1 MVTIVDKK
9 ATAAQEAVRLRDEA
23 QKRKDIKAELALR
36 KQALKERQYDNQ
48 VMLMDLSALSEEDA
62 AYFRMMKEE
71 IRQKRMG
78 NPPKI
83 NSLLSSSYLD
93 EPLLFKLVYLTV
105 VIFCYLQRIV
115 YAMNSLCFLSC
126 IHLN

>member
-36 KQALKERQYDNQ
+36 KQALKERQYDDQ
-48 VMLMDLSALSEEDA
+48 IMLMDLSALSEEDA
-62 AYFRMMKEE
+62 AYFRIMKDE

-78 NPPKI
+78 KHPQN
-83 NSLLSSSYLD
+83 
-93 EPLLFKLVYLTV
+93 
-105 VIFCYLQRIV
+105 
-115 YAMNSLCFLSC
+115 
-126 IHLN
+126 